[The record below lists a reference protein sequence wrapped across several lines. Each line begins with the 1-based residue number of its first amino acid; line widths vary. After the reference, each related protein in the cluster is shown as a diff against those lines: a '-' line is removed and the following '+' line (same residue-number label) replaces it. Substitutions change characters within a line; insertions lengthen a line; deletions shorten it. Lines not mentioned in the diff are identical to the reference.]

1 MTTTMMR
8 AMTMLLMLVLPGGLL
23 ALAAWLFARAVA
35 MHLQHEPGPHFGQRL
50 ARAVSA
56 VSFRDVWRDARS
68 TLSFR

>member
-1 MTTTMMR
+1 MTTSMMR
-8 AMTMLLMLVLPGGLL
+8 AMTMLLMLVLPGGLV

-35 MHLQHEPGPHFGQRL
+35 MHLQHETGDFGHRL